1 MFWDNKVVTLFN
13 RAFDPKT
20 EEEKYYLTVLEKA
33 DLVEKNSVTASK
45 SGQDKAAVVT
55 LYMSYQNMPKP
66 YKDPKEWELLSAKEK
81 ERYLTFS
88 PEKDFFVKGNC
99 TGATLP
105 DSRVYEYFRDHYYGT
120 YRITSVDSYEDILP
134 HFEIGGK

>member
-20 EEEKYYLTVLEKA
+20 EEEKYYLTVLDKA

-45 SGQDKAAVVT
+45 SGQDKAATAT
-55 LYMSYQNMPKP
+55 LYIDYKNLPKP
-66 YKDPKEWELLSAKEK
+66 YKDPRVWEKLSAEEK
-81 ERYLTFS
+81 EQCLTFS

-105 DSRVYEYFRDHYYGT
+105 DSSVYEYFRDHYYGT
-120 YRITSVDSYEDILP
+120 YRITSVDNYEDVLP